1 MKLNIVINNKLNNQK
16 NERIYYSR
24 NTNRKSY

>member
-24 NTNRKSY
+24 NTNRKYH